1 MKTYSIRGAIKY
13 LNQRKVHFELNSKS
27 MKILLDTG
35 RLIPD
40 AHGFL
45 GQPRFTKAYLDK
57 YYDEL
62 DQDRWVARI
71 KAMSKSNEKP
81 TKSNE
86 KSTKVTVNTS
96 DKDADT
102 QKQHTV
108 QKKTVTSHKK
118 TVKKK

>member
-40 AHGFL
+40 ARGFL

-71 KAMSKSNEKP
+71 KAMSKSNEK
-81 TKSNE
+81 
-86 KSTKVTVNTS
+86 STKATVNTS